1 MNDPDGPTPLRAL
14 LEYLRSA
21 RGFDLSVYKPATLT
35 RRIAKRLQAVGA
47 PDYPE
52 YIDYLEVHPDE
63 FTALL
68 NTILINVTSFFRDS
82 QAWDYLS
89 AEVIPQIV
97 AAGGED
103 TAIRV
108 WSAGCSSGEEAYSL
122 AMSFA
127 GALGADAFRRRV
139 KIYATD
145 IDEEALAQARQA
157 HYPKKDLETVPKDL
171 IEAYFEADGRSFVVK
186 ADLRRSVVF
195 GRHDLVRDAPISH
208 MDLLVCRNTLM
219 YFNAETQA
227 QVLTRFHFALA
238 DHGYLF
244 LGKAEMALAPAKLF
258 APTDMRFRIFR
269 KAGSDNRLDKP
280 FVPLP
285 PPEAPDA
292 GVKDGRAL
300 LLEAAHRAS
309 PSAQIVL
316 DAGGRVAAVNE
327 AARELFN
334 LGPKDLGQ
342 PFQNL
347 DLSFRPVDLRTPLEK
362 AAANRKTVV
371 LKDVRHSGKEGA
383 VLYFDVEVQPL
394 YGPGDLP
401 LGASVAFVDAS
412 CSHSLQLEIERS
424 RQEQET
430 ANEELQSANEELQ
443 TTNEELQSTVEE
455 LQTTNEELQST
466 NEEMETM
473 NEELRSTNEE
483 LRGAND
489 QLRSRT
495 DELNLVNGFTQSIL
509 SNVSVAIVAVDP
521 ELKIVLWN
529 KTAKGLWGLD
539 AEDVRGKPLS
549 ELEIGLPV
557 DQLVGPV
564 RATLSGGG
572 GARKVLLNAVDRK
585 GKRFRCRVTITPST
599 GAAHDPLGAVL
610 VMEEDE
616 AGEA

>member
-1 MNDPDGPTPLRAL
+1 MNQPDGPSSLGAL

-21 RGFDLSVYKPATLT
+21 RGFDFSSYKPTTLT
-35 RRIAKRLQAVGA
+35 RRIARRLQAVGA
-47 PDYPE
+47 SNHRD

-63 FTALL
+63 FTALF
-68 NTILINVTSFFRDS
+68 NTILINVTSFFRDA
-82 QAWDYLS
+82 QAWDYLRRD
-89 AEVIPQIV
+89 VVPMII
-97 AAGGED
+97 AGEGEEA
-103 TAIRV
+103 AIRV

-122 AMSFA
+122 AMAFSE
-127 GALGADAFRRRV
+127 ALGPDAFRRRV

-145 IDEEALAQARQA
+145 IDEEALTQARQGR
-157 HYPKKDLETVPKDL
+157 YPPKDLEPVSEDQR
-171 IEAYFEADGRSFVVK
+171 EEYFEKDGLNYVVK
-186 ADLRRSVVF
+186 AELRRSIVF

-227 QVLTRFHFALA
+227 QVLNRFHFALA
-238 DHGYLF
+238 DNGYLF

-258 APTDMRFRIFR
+258 APADMRFRVFR
-269 KAGSDNRLDKP
+269 KVTSAGRPDGP
-280 FVPLP
+280 FVPP
-285 PPEAPDA
+285 MPPEAPDRV
-292 GVKDGRAL
+292 VKNDRAL
-300 LLEAAHRAS
+300 LLEAAHRAA
-309 PSAQIVL
+309 PSAQVVL
-316 DAGGRVAAVNE
+316 DAGGKVVAVNE
-327 AARELFN
+327 MARDLFK

-362 AAANRKTVV
+362 AVAEHQLVL
-371 LKDVRHSGKEGA
+371 LKDIRHAGQEGV
-383 VLYFDVEVQPL
+383 VLYFDVEVKPL
-394 YGPGDLP
+394 YGPEGLP
-401 LGASVAFVDAS
+401 LGASIAFVDSS

-430 ANEELQSANEELQ
+430 TNEELQSANEELQ

-495 DELNLVNGFTQSIL
+495 DELDLVNGFTQSIL

-529 KTAKGLWGLD
+529 KTAKALWGLD
-539 AEDVRGKPLS
+539 ADDVRGKPLAD
-549 ELEIGLPV
+549 LEIGLPV
-557 DQLVGPV
+557 GQLVGPV
-564 RATLSGGG
+564 RSSLSGGG
-572 GARKVLLNAVDRK
+572 GARKILLDAVDRK

-599 GAAHDPLGAVL
+599 GAAREPLGAVL
-610 VMEEDE
+610 VMEED
-616 AGEA
+616 